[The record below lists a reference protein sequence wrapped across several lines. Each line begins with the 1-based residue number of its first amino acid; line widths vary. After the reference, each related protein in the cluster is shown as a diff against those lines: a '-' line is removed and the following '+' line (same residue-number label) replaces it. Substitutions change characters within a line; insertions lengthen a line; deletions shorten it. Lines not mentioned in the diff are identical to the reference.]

1 MRRAFGASLAFL
13 LWAGSAA
20 ASLTSSEKGQIRDF
34 VHTAH
39 VESAGKVRSLVA
51 RTDLTA
57 EESIGVLT
65 EALAPVGYSDARGAF
80 FKELVFGGA
89 SAASRPIVA
98 LATVKA
104 MLARADAVY
113 DRYVGGL
120 DHEPKAIAELV
131 GIYGFLDSVIANG
144 GKSSIPVASYEQ
156 FAKALRDHV
165 DRNARWIKGDG
176 ALPAPVVRV
185 RAQAQVA
192 LFDMLPEGTTRRVD
206 AADRLGLKGAR
217 RTLLGEQGVLFADN
231 GSADD
236 ARIDRIRQT
245 LARLPHPDLA
255 VIVTDGGPISAR
267 GTVMALPAAERYP
280 FDDPPPAS
288 YDPVASGVAH
298 ELAVLAARR
307 AIETKPE
314 LRELA
319 TKDAAE
325 GRIGRPR
332 APSVEHVLGA
342 AMHAVLVDAPKAVAF
357 AAARLSAGRAEPA
370 ALLSDALGALGDGP
384 TIAAGSATIDNVK
397 RAHGVVVG
405 FGLEGKTW
413 TIERPLPSFAVVG
426 MRQEKAAAPPPK
438 RAPEK

>member
-1 MRRAFGASLAFL
+1 MRLRLGVPLAILLSLVLGAA
-13 LWAGSAA
+13 SAA

-34 VHTAH
+34 VRTARI
-39 VESAGKVRSLVA
+39 ESAGKVRSLVA
-51 RTDLTA
+51 RTDLTPD
-57 EESIGVLT
+57 ESIGVLT
-65 EALAPVGYSDARGAF
+65 DALAPVGYSDARGAF

-104 MLARADAVY
+104 MLARADALY

-131 GIYGFLDSVIANG
+131 GIYGFLDGVIANG
-144 GKSSIPVASYEQ
+144 GRSSIPVATYEQ
-156 FAKALRDHV
+156 FAKACREHV

-176 ALPAPVVRV
+176 ALPPGVVRV

-192 LFDMLPEGTTRRVD
+192 LIDMLPDGTTKRVE

-217 RTLLGEQGVLFADN
+217 RALLSEQGVLFADN

-236 ARIDRIRQT
+236 ARIGRIRQV

-255 VIVTDGGPISAR
+255 VIVTDAAPLSAR
-267 GTVMALPAAERYP
+267 SGVMALPAPERYP
-280 FDDPPPAS
+280 FDEPAPAS
-288 YDPVASGVAH
+288 YDPVASGVTH

-319 TKDAAE
+319 SKDAAD
-325 GRIGRPR
+325 GRLGRPR

-342 AMHAVLVDAPKAVAF
+342 AMHAVLIDAPKAATF
-357 AAARLSAGRAEPA
+357 AASRLSAGRADAA
-370 ALLSDALGALGDGP
+370 ALLSDALGALPDG
-384 TIAAGSATIDNVK
+384 AAPAIENIK
-397 RAHGVVVG
+397 RLHGVVVE
-405 FGLEGKTW
+405 FGLDGKTW
-413 TIERPLPSFAVVG
+413 TIERAAPSFAVVG
-426 MRQEKAAAPPPK
+426 MRQEKAASK
-438 RAPEK
+438 RSPEK